1 MVAVQPG
8 GGAEGVLATDRDQPV
23 EVEGGQVLPDAVRAV
38 VARERVRARAAQ
50 DRPAARKD
58 AARGLDRQLLVG
70 VLERPAP
77 AVAEADDRVPMAVDA
92 LPHDRPDDGV
102 QARTVASSRQDADS
116 HARKITGLVRI
127 PGLASSRTRA
137 ALLCLAA
144 AVALGGCLWDPG
156 RVNANAERAAD
167 DETTIAYLGELDYG
181 ASAVSVP
188 IMNDAGILQVSAG
201 DGLTSL
207 TREPPG
213 RPRAGPARY
222 YPTGVRNFLRLIP
235 NDLLQAETML
245 EQIRATGA
253 ERLSVVYDSD
263 IYGRE
268 LAGEIVARA
277 RRDGPE
283 PVGSEEYS
291 GRVEDIPDIA
301 RSLAEGRPD
310 AVVYAG
316 VADPGIGRLLA
327 AIDRDMPGVPVFAT
341 SGMLVRHRPV
351 PAAPPRVETYTPFMP
366 ASQLP
371 RSGQR
376 LLRRLRKLEGP
387 HVARPEAVYGYEAMR
402 LVLDAIAEAGPDR
415 RRVIAAALA
424 VRTRRSKIGV
434 YEVRATGDVD
444 MERFA
449 LYGLRNGR
457 FEFERVVG
465 GPS

>member
-1 MVAVQPG
+1 VTVYASVPQH
-8 GGAEGVLATDRDQPV
+8 GVSQ
-23 EVEGGQVLPDAVRAV
+23 
-38 VARERVRARAAQ
+38 AA
-50 DRPAARKD
+50 
-58 AARGLDRQLLVG
+58 G
-70 VLERPAP
+70 
-77 AVAEADDRVPMAVDA
+77 
-92 LPHDRPDDGV
+92 
-102 QARTVASSRQDADS
+102 
-116 HARKITGLVRI
+116 
-127 PGLASSRTRA
+127 
-137 ALLCLAA
+137 A
-144 AVALGGCLWDPG
+144 AVAAGYRLALADAGGRAGGLHVRLVMLDSTAPGDRLWDPG

-167 DETTIAYLGELDYG
+167 DDTTIAYLGELDYG

-188 IMNDAGILQVSAG
+188 ITNDAGILQVSAG

-222 YPTGVRNFLRLIP
+222 YPTGVRNFLRLVP

-253 ERLSVVYDSD
+253 ERLSIVYDSE

-291 GRVEDIPDIA
+291 GRVDDIPDIA
-301 RSLAEGRPD
+301 QSLAESRPD
-310 AVVYAG
+310 AVVFAG
-316 VADPGIGRLLA
+316 VAGPGTGRLLA
-327 AIDRDMPGVPVFAT
+327 AIDRDMPGIPVFAS

-351 PAAPPRVETYTPFMP
+351 PAAPWKVEAYSPFKP
-366 ASQLP
+366 ASELS
-371 RSGQR
+371 RSGRR
-376 LLRRLRKLEGP
+376 LLGRLRKLEGRY
-387 HVARPEAVYGYEAMR
+387 VARPEAVYGYEAMR

-424 VRTRRSKIGV
+424 IRTRRSKLGV
-434 YEVRATGDVD
+434 YQVRATGDVD
-444 MERFA
+444 VERFA
-449 LYGLRNGR
+449 LYSLRNGR

-465 GPS
+465 GAS